1 MKKTRILLADD
12 HAIMRMGL
20 CAILGKQPDFEV
32 VGEAE
37 DGEEAVARTRTLRP
51 DVVIMDLMMPKLD
64 GAAATA
70 AIHAELPETK
80 ILILTTFGAADSL
93 ARALQNGAEGALLKS
108 APNAE
113 LITALRAIAAGRRI
127 VAPDIQRILRE
138 NPPSEELTP
147 RQLEI
152 LEQMTRGLTNADIA
166 RVLGISEPR
175 VKEHVLTILSKLGAA
190 NRTEAVALAL
200 RKQLLKV

>member
-1 MKKTRILLADD
+1 MKKFRILLADD

-37 DGEEAVARTRTLRP
+37 DGEEAVARTRALRP

-93 ARALQNGAEGALLKS
+93 AHALQNGAAGALLKS

-166 RVLGISEPR
+166 RVLGISEQR

-200 RKQLLKV
+200 RKQLLKI

>member
-20 CAILGKQPDFEV
+20 CAILGKQPDLEV

-37 DGEEAVARTRTLRP
+37 DGEEAVARTRALRP

-70 AIHAELPETK
+70 TIHAELPETK

-93 ARALQNGAEGALLKS
+93 AHALQNGAAGALLKS

>member
-20 CAILGKQPDFEV
+20 CAILGKQPDLEV

-37 DGEEAVARTRTLRP
+37 DGEEAVARTRALRP

-93 ARALQNGAEGALLKS
+93 AHALQNGAAGALLKS

-200 RKQLLKV
+200 RKQLLKI

>member
-1 MKKTRILLADD
+1 MKKFRILLADD

-37 DGEEAVARTRTLRP
+37 DGEEAVARTRALRP

-93 ARALQNGAEGALLKS
+93 AHALQNGAAGALLKS

-200 RKQLLKV
+200 RKQLLKI

>member
-20 CAILGKQPDFEV
+20 CAILGKQPDLEV

-37 DGEEAVARTRTLRP
+37 DGEEAVARTRALRP

-93 ARALQNGAEGALLKS
+93 AHALQNGAAGALLKS

>member
-20 CAILGKQPDFEV
+20 CAILGKQPDLEV

-37 DGEEAVARTRTLRP
+37 DGEEAVARTRALRP

-93 ARALQNGAEGALLKS
+93 AHALQNGAAGALLKS

-200 RKQLLKV
+200 RKQLL